1 MTIASFK
8 PKQNKLKIITV
19 TVIMIAYWPLNSG
32 PKYVAKMIAEIEEE
46 MIENT
51 LDAKIKNDL

>member
-1 MTIASFK
+1 
-8 PKQNKLKIITV
+8 LKIITV
-19 TVIMIAYWPLNSG
+19 AAIMIAYCPLNSG
-32 PKYVAKMIAEIEEE
+32 PKYVAKMIAIIEEE